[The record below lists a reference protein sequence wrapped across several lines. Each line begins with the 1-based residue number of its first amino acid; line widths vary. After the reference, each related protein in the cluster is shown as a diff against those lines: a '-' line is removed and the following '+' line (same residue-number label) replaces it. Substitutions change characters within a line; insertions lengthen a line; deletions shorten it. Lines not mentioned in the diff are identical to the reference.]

1 MPDIIEILN
10 LVIFAANIFLIVF
23 ILGMMFNYYRKKP
36 YNTYIFLM
44 FATLFFLL
52 QELISRVFLPQEEPA
67 GEEEFVDFLE
77 IVVPISL
84 LLISLTGATFFLVLF
99 FQSFESSKVLTERN
113 LILTLLFTVLT
124 SGLLISTLQLAVT
137 LPELEGQSDEEIF
150 EAEPWPLIF
159 PTMLFGIF
167 SLGCLFF
174 LIAMIVRIFLKLRR
188 RIRATTNPI
197 IKNKLKKMRY
207 AVIGMLFADMISD
220 LIFDLTGIVLGGLLP
235 ILALGYFI
243 YLYSTSGTF
252 ILPAQSLQKFIII
265 GKEGLPLHSYNFQPE
280 EGDGLSFDSQDV
292 LFSGALKA
300 ISNLFSEFTG
310 KMDQA
315 LKEVTFESVVVMANQ
330 IANQRFLAVLL
341 VDHSTRFFQEAFE
354 NTTQQLDL
362 LVSNFK
368 LHPGKTL
375 AIPEIMAIDKTI
387 ERNFGGG
394 FQRNY
399 DSLAS

>member
-1 MPDIIEILN
+1 MSEIIEILN
-10 LVIFAANIFLIVF
+10 LIFFIINIILITF
-23 ILGMMFNYYRKKP
+23 ILGMMLNYYRKNP
-36 YNTYIFLM
+36 YNTYIFLI
-44 FATLFFLL
+44 FGTLFFLL
-52 QELISRVFLPQEEPA
+52 QEVISRFFLPQEEST
-67 GEEEFVDFLE
+67 EEEGFVEFLE
-77 IVVPISL
+77 IIVPISL
-84 LLISLTGATFFLVLF
+84 VIISLTGATFFLVLF

-113 LILTLLFTVLT
+113 LFLTLLFTVLT
-124 SGLLISTLQLAVT
+124 AGLLISTLQLAVT

-150 EAEPWPLIF
+150 EKEPFSIIF
-159 PTMLFGIF
+159 PTVLFGIF
-167 SLGCLFF
+167 SAGCAIF
-174 LIAMIVRIFLKLRR
+174 LITMIIRIFLKLRR
-188 RIRATTNPI
+188 RIKATTNPI

-207 AVIGMLFADMISD
+207 AIIGMLFADMISD
-220 LIFDLTGIVLGGLLP
+220 LIFGLTGIVMGGLLP

-265 GKEGLPLHSYNFQPE
+265 GNEGIPLHSYNFQPE
-280 EGDGLSFDSQDV
+280 ENDGISFNSQDI

-315 LKEVTFESVVVMANQ
+315 LKEVTLESVVVMANQ
-330 IANQRFLAVLL
+330 IANQRFLTVLL
-341 VDHSTRFFQEAFE
+341 VDQSTRFFQEAFE

-362 LVSNFK
+362 LVSNFE

-375 AIPEIMAIDKTI
+375 LIPQIKSIDKII

-394 FQRNY
+394 YQRDY
-399 DSLAS
+399 DSLES